1 MKKSLLL
8 TAGLFAVGAQAQITI
23 NSSNYAQIGDNT
35 LEYVDT
41 NATGI
46 MPGGTGMQTWDY
58 STLQVHDSSGYVF
71 TNPSWTPNGSSF
83 PTANLAADATNGQ
96 YIYLN
101 RSSTEISLVGYYV
114 DFTGNGAEAIVLDDP
129 DKIVEFP
136 STLGTTW
143 QDNSRLYYKTTGA
156 AIGQPAI
163 DSVELIQFIEKDVNV
178 DAYGN
183 VTIPMG
189 TYPSVRANIQT
200 TQYDSTRIYVTV
212 LGGWQAYTVDTLQ
225 GQSYEFYTDDQD
237 IRFALVTLDMDD
249 QGNVGE
255 ARYLGST
262 TIVDGI
268 EEESNNPLNVYPNPT
283 TGIVNIDT
291 ETGNN
296 ILVLDIAGKVI
307 ANQVAI
313 NTSSQINLSSYPAG
327 IYFVK
332 VVGESTN
339 KTVKVIKH

>member
-1 MKKSLLL
+1 MKKSLLF
-8 TAGLFAVGAQAQITI
+8 TAGLIAVGAQAQITI

-35 LEYVDT
+35 LELIDT

-71 TNPSWTPNGSSF
+71 TNPSWTPNGGSF
-83 PTANLAADATNGQ
+83 PTSNLAADASDGQ

-101 RSSTEISLVGYYV
+101 RSSSEISLVGYYV

-129 DKIVEFP
+129 DKIVHFP

-143 QDNSRLYYKTTGA
+143 QDNSRLVYKTTGA

-163 DSVELIQFIEKDVNV
+163 DSVELIQFVEKSVNV

-183 VTIPMG
+183 VTVPMG
-189 TYPSVRANIQT
+189 TYPSIRANIQT
-200 TQYDSTRIYVTV
+200 TTYDSTRIYAAI
-212 LGGWQAYTVDTLQ
+212 LGGWQAYNVDTTQ

-237 IRFALVTLDMDD
+237 IRIALVTLDMDE
-249 QGNVGE
+249 QGNVDE

-262 TIVDGI
+262 TIIDGV
-268 EEESNNPLNVYPNPT
+268 EENNNNPLNVYPNPT
-283 TGIVNIDT
+283 TGVVNIDT
-291 ETGNN
+291 ETGNS

-307 ANQVAI
+307 ENQVAI
-313 NTSSQINLSSYPAG
+313 NSTSKINLSTYPAG